1 MDFLKT
7 KLGKLIWRGRGGD
20 RRSRSLSHGRGIAL
34 IILIVGLVGIVLYL
48 AFWPRNRIYTL
59 DINTE
64 VVSFIVENP
73 VLTEWN
79 VGPGELYTNTS
90 FDEPIPVEEPVPDKL
105 DNFSILRLNRGV
117 TVEVQRHGVGPLF
130 IRLLCEGGNSIGKLE
145 QADGKVWPLN
155 EWALIKL
162 LLKDKP
168 IVLPFR
174 GYLSVGE
181 DITSHVD
188 SMLLGGTVSII
199 EEKLFTSEHYSA
211 GQENLVSGDRVQ
223 LWVNNGS
230 TGAPASEIIDQC
242 GGNKAYLENRK
253 RRGSASRLDGFI
265 RAEPNDGFSEAKNAL
280 SVVAHGNAKF
290 ATVERFGSGGY
301 EVSAQPWMRF
311 INDPILGV
319 LVAVLGILVLLV
331 EVTFKAAELREKLV
345 DTGEQKTRQSGR
357 SREKSSHED

>member
-20 RRSRSLSHGRGIAL
+20 RRNRSLGHGRGVAL
-34 IILIVGLVGIVLYL
+34 VILVVCLVGIVLYL

-73 VLTEWN
+73 ALSEWN
-79 VGPGELYTNTS
+79 VGSGELYTNFS
-90 FDEPIPVEEPVPDKL
+90 DEKPVPDKL
-105 DNFSILRLNRGV
+105 DNFSILILNKGV
-117 TVEVQRHGVGPLF
+117 NVEVQRHGVGLLF
-130 IRLLCEGGNSIGKLE
+130 IRLRCEGGKSVGKVE
-145 QADGKVWPLN
+145 QLDGKERPLN

-181 DITSHVD
+181 DITTHVD

-199 EEKLFTSEHYSA
+199 EEKLFTKEHYSA

-223 LWVNNGS
+223 LWVKNGS
-230 TGAPASEIIDQC
+230 VGTPASEIIERC
-242 GGNKAYLENRK
+242 GGNKAFLENQK
-253 RRGSASRLDGFI
+253 GEGVASRLDGFI
-265 RAEPNDGFSEAKNAL
+265 RAEPKDGFSEAKNSL
-280 SVVAHGNAKF
+280 SLIAHGNAEY

-319 LVAVLGILVLLV
+319 LVAFLGILVLSV

-345 DTGEQKTRQSGR
+345 DTSEQKTQQSGR
-357 SREKSSHED
+357 PREKSSHED